1 MKMNTQEYKQLKA
14 VKLQIQKLNI
24 EQLKLLEINIKCN
37 IIIKNIKQ

>member
-1 MKMNTQEYKQLKA
+1 MNTQEYKQLKA